1 MLGETCNLLYFLN
14 NHIYLETDIKKAEN
28 KIIRKTSFEI
38 ENLK

>member
-1 MLGETCNLLYFLN
+1 MIVGFTTTYAINAYT
-14 NHIYLETDIKKAEN
+14 YLETDIKKAEN